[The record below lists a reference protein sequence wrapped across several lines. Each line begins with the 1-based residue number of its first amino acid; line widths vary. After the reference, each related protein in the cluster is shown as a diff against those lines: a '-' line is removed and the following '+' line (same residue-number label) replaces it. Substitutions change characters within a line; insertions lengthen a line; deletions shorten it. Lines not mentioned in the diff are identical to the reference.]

1 MSRGILW
8 CALAL
13 FIPQPLAGWCS
24 EKEYVASHVE
34 DHTHQGALHTYY
46 IELNTLPAC
55 LLGSCPNRLTDRDV
69 KLVANGHDFPVSV
82 SQTDLASNGSGT
94 DVPTHLLVVIPPG
107 SKYPS
112 NGALGRA
119 LAKALAHGW
128 LVSVTRI
135 DGSYTPYSSG
145 GPFESNRP
153 SPTSTPLEL
162 DASRRAIH
170 DAIVD
175 LAQFAGERRL
185 LIDGGDKA
193 GSRGFQWESDA
204 PSSIRPVYL
213 VDGGVVKQ
221 VAKEEIESTY
231 RNPGMWD
238 FQNVRQRNLSDQLS
252 HEVSLKKAVKD
263 MLLDSRY
270 DYQFQCAIPE
280 SEVSSDGTFSLEI
293 DARTNPKLLPGT
305 VTAEIYEVSVQEV
318 NGRTV
323 LSRLNLPQ
331 RVRIVVNLR

>member
-1 MSRGILW
+1 
-8 CALAL
+8 
-13 FIPQPLAGWCS
+13 
-24 EKEYVASHVE
+24 
-34 DHTHQGALHTYY
+34 
-46 IELNTLPAC
+46 
-55 LLGSCPNRLTDRDV
+55 
-69 KLVANGHDFPVSV
+69 
-82 SQTDLASNGSGT
+82 
-94 DVPTHLLVVIPPG
+94 
-107 SKYPS
+107 
-112 NGALGRA
+112 
-119 LAKALAHGW
+119 
-128 LVSVTRI
+128 
-135 DGSYTPYSSG
+135 
-145 GPFESNRP
+145 
-153 SPTSTPLEL
+153 
-162 DASRRAIH
+162 
-170 DAIVD
+170 
-175 LAQFAGERRL
+175 
-185 LIDGGDKA
+185 
-193 GSRGFQWESDA
+193 
-204 PSSIRPVYL
+204 
-213 VDGGVVKQ
+213 